1 MFQQAENLFFQN
13 SCIDFSA
20 NVNFLEV
27 PEPVMQAARM
37 GLVAAMQD
45 VQESEGTLEEH
56 VAEWEGVQPEHVF
69 CGNGAAEVTRS
80 LTMVLKP
87 KKALLP
93 APGFE
98 EYIRTLKISQCSVTY
113 YYTKESDGFRI
124 PLEDFCGQITEDIDL
139 VFLSNPNNPTAALYD
154 RAFIEAVLKQ
164 CEAVHAML
172 ILDEVY
178 LDFIEQADELTMSS
192 DHMSRSL
199 FIVKDFT
206 RMFAMSGV
214 RLGYGLCAD
223 NELLEQMNKS
233 LLPLYRASAVAQK
246 AGIACTKESEFMQK
260 TVQETTKEREWL
272 LGEFKKLGI
281 EGTGTGNIIFFKT
294 RPRLHVFSIVNGIML
309 RHCSNLEGMPEG
321 YYRVAVKSHEENE
334 KLIEMLRQ
342 WQNQF
347 HSHEQ

>member
-1 MFQQAENLFFQN
+1 
-13 SCIDFSA
+13 
-20 NVNFLEV
+20 
-27 PEPVMQAARM
+27 
-37 GLVAAMQD
+37 
-45 VQESEGTLEEH
+45 
-56 VAEWEGVQPEHVF
+56 
-69 CGNGAAEVTRS
+69 
-80 LTMVLKP
+80 
-87 KKALLP
+87 
-93 APGFE
+93 
-98 EYIRTLKISQCSVTY
+98 
-113 YYTKESDGFRI
+113 
-124 PLEDFCGQITEDIDL
+124 
-139 VFLSNPNNPTAALYD
+139 
-154 RAFIEAVLKQ
+154 
-164 CEAVHAML
+164 
-172 ILDEVY
+172 
-178 LDFIEQADELTMSS
+178 
-192 DHMSRSL
+192 
-199 FIVKDFT
+199 
-206 RMFAMSGV
+206 MSGV

-309 RHCSNLEGMPEG
+309 RDCSNLEGMPEG